1 VRISSINMRRG
12 ARGVLAAGALGGLTA
27 ATIAL
32 PTASAQ
38 PECTAAGLSGAIGT
52 VATATGQYLAAHPGA
67 NDAVTNAGAL
77 PPQDAENSIRSY
89 FAGHPQEWADLQ
101 AIARP
106 LANLRQGCDVDVAPG
121 QIARLFDAMAS

>member
-1 VRISSINMRRG
+1 MRISSINMRRG

-89 FAGHPQEWADLQ
+89 FAGHPQE
-101 AIARP
+101 
-106 LANLRQGCDVDVAPG
+106 
-121 QIARLFDAMAS
+121 